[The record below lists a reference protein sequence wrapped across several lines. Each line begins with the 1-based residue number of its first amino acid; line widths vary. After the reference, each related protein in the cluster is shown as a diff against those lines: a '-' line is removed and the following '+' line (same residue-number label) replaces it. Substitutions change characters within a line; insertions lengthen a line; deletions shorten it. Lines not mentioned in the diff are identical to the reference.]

1 MYRFEIE
8 KVGRG
13 YLGVLFKD
21 DKKIWTS
28 RAVSPLHSAIVSVRQ
43 KSYKLKGVEFTL
55 PDFDLIRSNHPK
67 PNKLNPVNWDN
78 VCYTLTPAEYY
89 KRLKAEGRSI
99 KNLK

>member
-8 KVGRG
+8 KVCKG
-13 YLGVLFKD
+13 YLGVLFKG

-28 RAVSPLHSAIVSVRQ
+28 RAVSPLHSAITSVRQ

-78 VCYTLTPAEYY
+78 TCYTLTPEEYY
-89 KRLKAEGRSI
+89 KRLNIERGGNNA
-99 KNLK
+99 